1 MEEEKKEGPLE
12 KWKPA
17 VSMVLVQA
25 FLSGMFL
32 LSKVVIT
39 DGMFIFALLTYRSL
53 FGALFILPFAF
64 FYERGAWRKLDL
76 KSLIWITFNAFIG
89 YAVPMSLCFYGLQDT
104 TSSYTIIFVNL
115 IPVVTYILALIFRM
129 ETLRLRT
136 LPGSLKIIGTLTCF
150 GGTILVSLYKGRVL
164 HLWPAVVARHHQV
177 VQQNASGTNQLRGT
191 ILLLASSF
199 TFACWYLLQSK
210 VLKVYPYKYWSSMMT
225 CLFGGI
231 QTGLVGIILKRDRK
245 TWQLGWNLQLL
256 TILYTGAFAT
266 AGKYS
271 LNSYAVQKRGPS
283 YPPMFN
289 ALSVVFT
296 TILGSLLLGD
306 AITIGSILGVIF
318 IIGGLYLFLF
328 AKGKDLQCGDDRE
341 DKSAV

>member
-64 FYERGAWRKLDL
+64 FYERGAWRKLDW

-115 IPVVTYILALIFRM
+115 IPVATYILALIFRM

-177 VQQNASGTNQLRGT
+177 VQQNASGTNQLR
-191 ILLLASSF
+191 
-199 TFACWYLLQSK
+199 
-210 VLKVYPYKYWSSMMT
+210 
-225 CLFGGI
+225 
-231 QTGLVGIILKRDRK
+231 
-245 TWQLGWNLQLL
+245 
-256 TILYTGAFAT
+256 
-266 AGKYS
+266 
-271 LNSYAVQKRGPS
+271 
-283 YPPMFN
+283 
-289 ALSVVFT
+289 
-296 TILGSLLLGD
+296 
-306 AITIGSILGVIF
+306 
-318 IIGGLYLFLF
+318 
-328 AKGKDLQCGDDRE
+328 
-341 DKSAV
+341 DKLEV